1 MLQEVQVMG
10 TPSIPIILGFGFF
23 IAILLIIIGIIERE
37 DYPRRVRYIRSGGIL
52 FGIMIV
58 VTGITVYGYLVA
70 VSGLIMNLQDVINLA
85 SVSSIGG
92 LIIGIS
98 GYYPLSQ

>member
-1 MLQEVQVMG
+1 MLQEMEVMA
-10 TPSIPIILGFGFF
+10 TLSIPGILGLGFF
-23 IAILLIIIGIIERE
+23 IAILLIIIGIRERE

-58 VTGITVYGYLVA
+58 VTGFTVYGYLVA
-70 VSGLIMNLQDVINLA
+70 VRGLIMNLQDVIILTL
-85 SVSSIGG
+85 VSSIGG
-92 LIIGIS
+92 LITGIS